1 MRGFVRNERLGEWE
15 RRIGASC
22 SAIEVEWEGGGCG
35 DGDGGDLCVGGRM
48 R

>member
-22 SAIEVEWEGGGCG
+22 SAIEVEWEGGGVEMG
-35 DGDGGDLCVGGRM
+35 MGEICVLGEG
-48 R
+48 